1 MNSDYNRQVKLNLE
15 AISSH
20 SNFTNW
26 VYGEIKPF
34 VNGDVLEVGSG
45 IGIYSEKL
53 IGGSKVGT
61 VFLSDIDPSY
71 LRLLKRKFR
80 KFQNVRVVKLD
91 LNSDSDFGR
100 LKRKFDSIVCM
111 NVLEHIEEDSLAMK
125 RIRDALRNGG
135 RMVLLVPAHKFLY
148 NIQDKKVGHFRRYT
162 KHEVE
167 EKARDL
173 GFEVERIFYF
183 NFFSIFGWYLYGSIL
198 KRFNINEGAF
208 GIFDF
213 LVPLLKF
220 LDSYALLNFTGL
232 SLVVILK
239 KPNPIHL
246 KMFCAKGLGI
256 ESLDGKSISSYPMKF
271 RKMGE

>member
-1 MNSDYNRQVKLNLE
+1 MNSGYNRQVKLNLE

-26 VYGEIKPF
+26 VYGEIRPF

-53 IGGSKVGT
+53 IGESRGGT
-61 VFLSDIDPSY
+61 IFLSDIDSSH
-71 LRLLKRKFR
+71 LRSLKRKFR
-80 KFQNVRVVKLD
+80 TFQNVRVVKLD
-91 LNSDSDFGR
+91 LNSDSDFSR

-135 RMVLLVPAHKFLY
+135 RLILVVPAHKFLY
-148 NIQDKKVGHFRRYT
+148 NIHDKKIGHFRRYT

-167 EKARDL
+167 DKARDL

-183 NFFSIFGWYLYGSIL
+183 NFFSIFAWYLYGNIL
-198 KRFNINEGAF
+198 KRIKINEGAF

-213 LVPLLKF
+213 LVPLLRF
-220 LDSYALLNFTGL
+220 LENYVLLKFTGL
-232 SLVVILK
+232 SLIVILK
-239 KPNPIHL
+239 KPSPTHL
-246 KMFCAKGLGI
+246 KMFGTKGLDI
-256 ESLDGKSISSYPMKF
+256 ESLEAKSISLYPMKF